1 MSQERYEFANGG
13 PTPKDKPIIHLYVSR
28 VIGQTRLEIIDSEEL
43 RAALNSADSP
53 CNRCEGKPNQTTN
66 GLVCQFASPTLAV
79 GGATHIQVETSG
91 PFRPA
96 CATLHQRQRRKEWA
110 V

>member
-1 MSQERYEFANGG
+1 MSQKRYEFANGG
-13 PTPKDKPIIHLYVSR
+13 VLSTGETVIHLYVSG
-28 VIGQTRLEIIDSEEL
+28 VIGQTLSDITDGEEL

-53 CNRCEGKPNQTTN
+53 CNRCKGKPNRTTS
-66 GLVCQFASPTLAV
+66 GLVCQFAWPTLAE

-96 CATLHQRQRRKEWA
+96 CATLPQRQRRKEWA